1 MSTLKVATIQSST
14 ANTPPVFEDGSGTTI
29 GTLVRAHA
37 RFDGSDPNN
46 NTPSGFYNVTDITD
60 LGVGDYRLNF
70 TNQIRDNSGTLTGKY
85 AVGGTTNGP
94 VTPSP
99 HAHCHLFVRTN
110 STSNKVELELFT
122 DENSNHRVDGYVGVI
137 ISA

>member
-14 ANTPPVFEDGSGTTI
+14 ANTPPVFEDSSGTTI

-37 RFDGSDPNN
+37 HFNGADPNN
-46 NTPSGFYNVTDITD
+46 SSTSGFYNVTDITD

-70 TNQIRDNSGTLTGKY
+70 TNSIRDNNGSITSKY
-85 AVGGTTNGP
+85 AVGGSSNGP

-99 HAHCHLFVRTN
+99 HAHCHLFVFQQL
-110 STSNKVELELFT
+110 SYQCDVELYT

>member
-46 NTPSGFYNVTDITD
+46 NTTSGFYNVTDITD
-60 LGVGDYRLNF
+60 LGVGHYQLNF
-70 TNQIRDNSGTLTGKY
+70 TNQIRDNSGTVTAKY
-85 AVGGTTNGP
+85 AVAGSTNGP
-94 VTPSP
+94 VTPP
-99 HAHCHLFVRTN
+99 PNAHCHFFTQSPQYSDKLI
-110 STSNKVELELFT
+110 VELYT
-122 DENSNHRVDGYVGVI
+122 DENSTHRVDGFVGVI

>member
-1 MSTLKVATIQSST
+1 MSTLITGTIKSPT
-14 ANTPPVFEDGSGTTI
+14 ANTPPVFEESSGTSI

-37 RFDGSDPNN
+37 RFNGADPNN
-46 NTPSGFYNVTDITD
+46 SSTSGFYNVTDITD

-70 TNQIRDNSGTLTGKY
+70 TNSIRDNSGTLTSKY
-85 AVGGTTNGP
+85 AVGGSSNGP

-99 HAHCHLFVRTN
+99 HAHCHLFVF
-110 STSNKVELELFT
+110 SQLSNQLEVELYT
-122 DENSNHRVDGYVGVI
+122 DENSGHRVDGYVGVI